1 MCHLR
6 TLISAAFHTFPPR
19 FMFDP
24 EQLLFARGQTR
35 VRRGSDEGQTGV
47 RRGSDEGQTARRLDD
62 G

>member
-24 EQLLFARGQTR
+24 EQLLFARGQTG
-35 VRRGSDEGQTGV
+35 VRRGSDGGQTGV
-47 RRGSDEGQTARRLDD
+47 RRGSDRSPPG
-62 G
+62 

>member
-24 EQLLFARGQTR
+24 EQLLFARGQT
-35 VRRGSDEGQTGV
+35 GV
-47 RRGSDEGQTARRLDD
+47 RRGSDRSPPG
-62 G
+62 